1 MDNVNVNSVVRQF
14 LSLLPVNVLDRTLFD
29 HYTKKLTVMKTVFIF
44 VVAQMNQWSS
54 YSEIEAHIRAQPE
67 LQHLLHLDS
76 ISGSQLSRSLNRL
89 PTELPEWVFQQ
100 LAQRAKRRTA
110 MLGGIS
116 KTVGKLSIVDASSVP
131 LPLKLG
137 DWAQVSRKASS
148 VKMHLRLV
156 AASPDTVF
164 PDAMVPTSGN
174 VGDRACAVHLVV
186 PSDTTYVMDR
196 GYDDYKKMEA
206 WSTDG
211 IRFVMRLRDR
221 AFTTVLEELPVETEG
236 RITRDAKV
244 QMGRADRNDKKTLR
258 LIEFRDEKGRRY
270 RLVTSIWHLSAEDIA
285 QIYKCRWLVELFF
298 KWIKQ
303 HLSTVHVHSYK
314 PQAIWNQLF
323 LVLITA
329 LLVQEVKASL
339 STRQTPWQLLKLMR
353 VYLYLPWSSLEQEVH
368 RPRRA
373 SKGKPPGAGQKPK
386 SLRTTV
392 GEFRPSKK

>member
-1 MDNVNVNSVVRQF
+1 
-14 LSLLPVNVLDRTLFD
+14 
-29 HYTKKLTVMKTVFIF
+29 
-44 VVAQMNQWSS
+44 MNRWSS
-54 YSEIEAHIRAQPE
+54 
-67 LQHLLHLDS
+67 
-76 ISGSQLSRSLNRL
+76 
-89 PTELPEWVFQQ
+89 TF
-100 LAQRAKRRTA
+100 
-110 MLGGIS
+110 
-116 KTVGKLSIVDASSVP
+116 
-131 LPLKLG
+131 
-137 DWAQVSRKASS
+137 
-148 VKMHLRLV
+148 
-156 AASPDTVF
+156 
-164 PDAMVPTSGN
+164 
-174 VGDRACAVHLVV
+174 
-186 PSDTTYVMDR
+186 VMDR

-221 AFTTVLEELPVETEG
+221 AFTTVLEELPVEAEG

-244 QMGRADRNDKKTLR
+244 QMGRADRDDKRTLR

-270 RLVTSIWHLSAEDIA
+270 RLVTSIWNLSAEDIA
-285 QIYKCRWLVELFF
+285 QIYKCRWWVELFF

-323 LVLITA
+323 LALITA

-373 SKGKPPGAGQKPK
+373 SKGKPPGAGQNP
-386 SLRTTV
+386 
-392 GEFRPSKK
+392 RPYGQR

>member
-1 MDNVNVNSVVRQF
+1 
-14 LSLLPVNVLDRTLFD
+14 
-29 HYTKKLTVMKTVFIF
+29 
-44 VVAQMNQWSS
+44 
-54 YSEIEAHIRAQPE
+54 
-67 LQHLLHLDS
+67 
-76 ISGSQLSRSLNRL
+76 
-89 PTELPEWVFQQ
+89 
-100 LAQRAKRRTA
+100 
-110 MLGGIS
+110 
-116 KTVGKLSIVDASSVP
+116 
-131 LPLKLG
+131 
-137 DWAQVSRKASS
+137 
-148 VKMHLRLV
+148 MHLRLV

-221 AFTTVLEELPVETEG
+221 AFTTVLE
-236 RITRDAKV
+236 
-244 QMGRADRNDKKTLR
+244 
-258 LIEFRDEKGRRY
+258 DEKGRRY

-285 QIYKCRWLVELFF
+285 QIYKCRWWVELFF

-323 LVLITA
+323 LALITA

-368 RPRRA
+368 RPRRSLQRKTSRSRA
-373 SKGKPPGAGQKPK
+373 KTQELTNHGGRVPTEQKVIRAQNMDENDNCALHLYPRR
-386 SLRTTV
+386 LLALET
-392 GEFRPSKK
+392 

>member
-1 MDNVNVNSVVRQF
+1 M
-14 LSLLPVNVLDRTLFD
+14 
-29 HYTKKLTVMKTVFIF
+29 
-44 VVAQMNQWSS
+44 
-54 YSEIEAHIRAQPE
+54 RAQPE
-67 LQHLLHLDS
+67 LQRLFHLDS
-76 ISGSQLSRSLNRL
+76 ISGSQLSRSLDRL
-89 PTELPEWVFQQ
+89 PTELPEWIFQQ

-110 MLGGIS
+110 TLGGIS
-116 KTVGKLSIVDASSVP
+116 KTIWKLSIVDASSIS
-131 LPLKLG
+131 LPFGLG
-137 DWAQVSRKASS
+137 DWARVSRKASS

-174 VGDRACAVHLVV
+174 VGDRACALHLVI

-221 AFTTVLEELPVETEG
+221 AFTTVLEESPVEAEG
-236 RITRDAKV
+236 RILRDTKV
-244 QMGRADRNDKKTLR
+244 QMGSAFRDDKQTLR
-258 LIEFRDEKGRRY
+258 LIEFTDEQGRRY
-270 RLVTSIWHLSAEDIA
+270 RLVTSIWDLSAEDIA
-285 QIYKCRWLVELFF
+285 QIYKSRWLVELFF

-329 LLVQEVKASL
+329 LLVQEVQASFA
-339 STRQTPWQLLKLMR
+339 TRHTPWQLLKVMR
-353 VYLYLPWSSLEQEVH
+353 VYLYLPWSSLEQEVL

-373 SKGKPPGAGQKPK
+373 SKGKPPGARQKPK
-386 SLRTTV
+386 ILRTTV
-392 GEFRPSKK
+392 GELRPSKK

>member
-1 MDNVNVNSVVRQF
+1 MDNVNANSVVRQF
-14 LSLLPVNVLDRTLFD
+14 LSLLPVNVMERTLFD
-29 HYTKKLTVMKTVFIF
+29 HYTKKLTVMKSVFIF
-44 VVAQMNQWSS
+44 IVAQMNHWSS

-67 LQHLLHLDS
+67 LKRVLQLDS
-76 ISGSQLSRSLNRL
+76 ISGSQLSRSLDHL
-89 PTELPEWVFQQ
+89 PTELLEWVFQQ
-100 LAQRAKRRTA
+100 LAQRAKWRTA
-110 MLGGIS
+110 THGGIS
-116 KTVGKLSIVDASSVP
+116 KSIGKLSIVDASTIS
-131 LPLKLG
+131 LPLGLG
-137 DWAQVSRKASS
+137 DWAKVSRKASS

-174 VGDRACAVHLVV
+174 VGERACSLHLII

-221 AFTTVLEELPVETEG
+221 ASTAVLEESPVAAEG
-236 RITRDAKV
+236 RILRDAKV
-244 QMGRADRNDKKTLR
+244 QMGSADRADKKTLR
-258 LIEFRDEKGRRY
+258 LIEFLDEQGRRY
-270 RLVTSIWHLSAEDIA
+270 RLITSIWDLSAEDIA
-285 QIYKCRWLVELFF
+285 QIYKSRWLIELFF

-329 LLVQEVKASL
+329 LLVQEVKDSL
-339 STRQTPWQLLKLMR
+339 TTRHTPWQLLKLLR
-353 VYLYLPWSSLEQEVH
+353 VYLYLPWSSLEQELL

-373 SKGKPPGAGQKPK
+373 SKGKPPGAGLKPK
-386 SLRTTV
+386 VLRTTV
-392 GEFRPSKK
+392 GELQPSKK